1 LKILGLQIDGLQD
14 KGQQLPESA
23 FSVLNL
29 VPPVSNEEPEQ
40 DGSDPW
46 MQTATQIRTNLEE
59 MASWIRSKQSEYLS
73 LEMRDDEASLI
84 QSTVTSFVATT
95 ATEIESLHK
104 IIDQTTSPQYQQH
117 SNGIVQNLMERLK
130 LEIAEPFARFQK
142 YRNRVAVDLW
152 QRPLQ
157 CRFVVSRSDQT
168 DELLGLD
175 DNRDQRFQPK
185 RPTHRLHRDFLRSYE
200 APVTIP
206 QRPQSLFRK
215 RSSNFQVTDTR
226 KEEGVSL
233 ARRKASQ
240 TPQII
245 QGDEVH
251 EYEERQAADIQLE
264 SALLQ
269 AKLHNDLDSV
279 QKMEQMMVDIT
290 TLLSQFADLVA
301 EQSEEVW
308 EIHETTASSKEN
320 IEKGHE
326 NLVDAKERTVNSR
339 HSMAMAISAM
349 GILLL
354 IFHWL
359 RD

>member
-1 LKILGLQIDGLQD
+1 LKILGIRIDD
-14 KGQQLPESA
+14 FHDEGQQLPESA
-23 FSVLNL
+23 FSVLNSL
-29 VPPVSNEEPEQ
+29 PPVSDDEPEQ
-40 DGSDPW
+40 ERGDPW
-46 MQTATQIRTNLEE
+46 MQTAIQIRTNLEE
-59 MASWIRSKQSEYLS
+59 MASWIRSKQPEYMS
-73 LEMRDDEASLI
+73 LEMTDDEASLI

-104 IIDQTTSPQYQQH
+104 IIDPTTCPQYQQH
-117 SNGIVQNLMERLK
+117 MSGIVQNLMERLK
-130 LEIAEPFARFQK
+130 LHIAEPFARFQK
-142 YRNRVAVDLW
+142 YRSRAAVDLW

-175 DNRDQRFQPK
+175 DSRDQRFQPK

-200 APVTIP
+200 VPSKIP
-206 QRPQSLFRK
+206 DSPQSLFRK
-215 RSSNFQVTDTR
+215 RDAFSATDTR
-226 KEEGVSL
+226 KLEKFSL
-233 ARRKASQ
+233 ARKATR
-240 TPQII
+240 TPLKI
-245 QGDEVH
+245 QSAEDH
-251 EYEERQAADIQLE
+251 EYEERRAAEIQLE

-269 AKLHNDLDSV
+269 AKIHNDLDSV

-320 IEKGHE
+320 IDKGHE
-326 NLVDAKERTVNSR
+326 NLVDAKERTVNAR